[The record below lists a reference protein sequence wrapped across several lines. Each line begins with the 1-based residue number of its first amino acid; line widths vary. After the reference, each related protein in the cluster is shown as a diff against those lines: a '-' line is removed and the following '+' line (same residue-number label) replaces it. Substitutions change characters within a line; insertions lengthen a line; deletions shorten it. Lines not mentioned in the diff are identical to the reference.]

1 MFATQNE
8 VEELV
13 QSDSLYYHSQINKII
28 EQIQPK
34 FDRLLKWHLAFHLF
48 FILLGVVEVVL
59 LTIFFAYLAQSS
71 LLAFSLSF
79 VFLTFFSYFILRL
92 YLQSQKRNQFKKIKS
107 AYGVI
112 CKQLIHFQ
120 EGMAEHHIVLSNAF
134 NKWATSLQNWEYNYY
149 HPPRWLDF
157 LSATL
162 EKWSCFCFWEDV
174 LTLRELLLHASIEE
188 HIKLVKCEPTS
199 LDVHAALANT
209 YILLSGIYRKSATEE
224 EDRWFSNRGIRE
236 EMDKKFR
243 ETAERAIEEFK
254 ILSDY
259 APDDAWVHLQ
269 LAYSYHDLQM
279 PEEEMREYE
288 TILTLRPNDHETLF
302 KLGILY
308 FQQGYNAKGLRLYEK
323 LKLTHYLQAENLI
336 EYYGIYK

>member
-8 VEELV
+8 AEELL

-28 EQIQPK
+28 QQIQPK
-34 FDRLLKWHLAFHLF
+34 FDRIIKWHLAFHLF
-48 FILLGVVEVVL
+48 FLLLGTAEVIL
-59 LTIFFAYLAQSS
+59 LTIFFAYLAQSF
-71 LLAFSLSF
+71 LLALSLSLI
-79 VFLTFFSYFILRL
+79 VLTFFSYFIFRL
-92 YLQSQKRNQFKKIKS
+92 YLQNSKKGQFKKVK
-107 AYGVI
+107 AEFGAI
-112 CKQLIHFQ
+112 CKKLIHFQ
-120 EGMAEHHIVLSNAF
+120 EGVVEHHIVLSNAF
-134 NKWATSLQNWEYNYY
+134 SKWATVLQDWEYNYY
-149 HPPRWLDF
+149 QPPKWLDF
-157 LSATL
+157 LAPTL
-162 EKWSCFCFWEDV
+162 EKWSCYCFWEDV
-174 LTLRELLLHASIEE
+174 LTMRELLLNVSIEE

-209 YILLSGIYRKSATEE
+209 YIILSGIYRKSSADE
-224 EDRWFSNRGIRE
+224 EDRWLTNQGARQ

-243 ETAERAIEEFK
+243 VIAERAIEEFK

-279 PEEEMREYE
+279 PEEEMKEYE
-288 TILTLRPNDHETLF
+288 TILTIRPNDHETLF

-308 FQQGYNAKGLRLYEK
+308 FQQGYNAKGLRIYEK